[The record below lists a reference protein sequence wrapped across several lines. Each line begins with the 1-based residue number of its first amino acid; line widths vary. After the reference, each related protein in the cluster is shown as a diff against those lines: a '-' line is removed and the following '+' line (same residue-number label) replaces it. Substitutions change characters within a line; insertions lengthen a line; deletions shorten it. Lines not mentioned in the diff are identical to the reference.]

1 MQEMPQVV
9 ASDLLEVD
17 KLLPFLDVL
26 MAVGGLGDLRML
38 LNVHRPFN
46 TLRDIIRT
54 FPNSV
59 IVMNKLS
66 RP

>member
-1 MQEMPQVV
+1 MVRT
-9 ASDLLEVD
+9 
-17 KLLPFLDVL
+17 LPFLDVL
-26 MAVGGLGDLRML
+26 MAVGGLGELGML
-38 LNVHRPFN
+38 LNVHHPYS

-54 FPNSV
+54 FPNSA